1 MKTIGLIGGMSW
13 ESTSDYYRIINTEM
27 KKRVGGL
34 NSAKI
39 ALYSVNFGEIEKLQC
54 SGDWEGT
61 STILIDAAQKVEKAG
76 ADFLLICTN
85 TMHIIAEEVENSVN
99 IPLIHIADATGEA
112 LVADGIKNVG
122 LLGTSYTM
130 EKDFY
135 KGRLTEKYGLNVIVP
150 DEKDRKIVNDV
161 IYKEL
166 CLGIVKDSSRDEFD
180 RIVNKLSSKG
190 CEAVILGCTEIG
202 ILLKENSTIPLYDT
216 TKIHALKA
224 VDSSL
229 SV

>member
-27 KKRVGGL
+27 KKRVGGF

-61 STILIDAAQKVEKAG
+61 STFLIDAAQKVEKAG

-85 TMHIIAEEVENSVN
+85 TMHIIAEEVEESVN

-112 LVADGIKNVG
+112 LITDGIKNVG

-150 DEKDRKIVNDV
+150 DEKDRKIVNDL

-180 RIVNKLSSKG
+180 RVVSKLSSKG

-216 TKIHALKA
+216 TKIHATKA
-224 VDSSL
+224 VDFSL
-229 SV
+229 SD